1 MFGNKKKATASTADT
16 AAHEDASVAATASD
30 SDGTG
35 QVAEPSTGPRP
46 ALGQADYREGGLT
59 PGPATSA
66 IGVVERH
73 DDDGTPVLS
82 YEDVNVRFATEF
94 GEVHAVKGV
103 SFDVAPG
110 EIVALVGESGSG
122 KSVTSSTAMGLLP
135 KNAEVSGSV
144 RLAGEE
150 VLEMS
155 DAALRAKRGKD
166 VAMIFQ
172 EPMTALNP
180 VLTVGDQLTE
190 ALELHGLAFGT
201 DADERAAE
209 LLTMVGIPD
218 AKARLKQYPHQFSG
232 GQRQRIVIA
241 MAISC
246 SPKVIIADEPT
257 TALDVT
263 VQAEILELLRSLKH
277 KLNTGILLITHNMG
291 VVADMADRVCV
302 MLHGEL
308 VETGHVHQVMQ
319 RPQHP
324 YTQRLLSSVPR
335 LGEGFEVA
343 EPTPVTAT
351 QTRATYAIEAR
362 DLNLEYDHRGKKK
375 RVVHDVSFT
384 VAPGEILGLVGESGS
399 GKSTIAK
406 SVLGL
411 LNIASGSLTIHGED
425 LSAMPAKRQRE
436 LRRRIGVVFQDPAAS
451 LDPRFPI
458 GDIITEPMVVHGVGD
473 RKARLERAYELL
485 DAVKLPREV
494 VNRFPH
500 ELSGGQRQRISIA
513 RALTL
518 DPEVLIADEPT
529 SALDVSVQAA
539 VLDMF
544 AELQQRYEFAC
555 LFVSHDL
562 AVVDMLAHKVLVL
575 KDGRQVEQ
583 GTTNEVL
590 HAPQA
595 EYTRRLLAA
604 APVPDPDQ
612 QARRRQ
618 QRRELLATLGEYAY

>member
-1 MFGNKKKATASTADT
+1 MNAKAFDGKDRDMVENNAGSHAASTP
-16 AAHEDASVAATASD
+16 AAE
-30 SDGTG
+30 
-35 QVAEPSTGPRP
+35 Q
-46 ALGQADYREGGLT
+46 GGLVPGPVT
-59 PGPATSA
+59 APHPVTGPATSA
-66 IGVVERH
+66 IGVVQRH
-73 DDDGTPVLS
+73 DDLGGEPILS
-82 YEDVNVRFATEF
+82 FRDVDVRFATEF
-94 GEVHAVKGV
+94 GSVHAVKGV
-103 SFDVAPG
+103 TFDVKPG
-110 EIVALVGESGSG
+110 EVVALVGESGSG

-135 KNAEVSGSV
+135 PTADITGSV
-144 RLAGEE
+144 KLAGRE
-150 VLEMS
+150 VLTMTPGQ
-155 DAALRAKRGKD
+155 LRGIRGDD
-166 VAMIFQ
+166 VAMVFQ

-190 ALELHGLAFGT
+190 ALQVHGIAYGT
-201 DADERAAE
+201 EADKRAVE

-218 AKARLKQYPHQFSG
+218 AATRLKQYPHQFSG

-263 VQAEILELLRSLKH
+263 VQAEILELLRSLKN
-277 KLNTGILLITHNMG
+277 KMNTGILLITHNMG

-302 MLHGEL
+302 MLHGEM
-308 VETGHVHQVMQ
+308 VETGPVHQVLQ
-319 RPQHP
+319 HPQHP
-324 YTQRLLSSVPR
+324 YTQKLLAAVPR
-335 LGEGFEVA
+335 LGATYEVA
-343 EPTPVTAT
+343 EPEPVTAT
-351 QTRATYAIEAR
+351 QSQAVYAIEAE
-362 DLNLEYDHRGKKK
+362 DLSIEYDHRGKKN
-375 RVVHDVSFT
+375 RVVHDVSFS

-406 SVLGL
+406 AVLGL
-411 LNIASGSLTIHGED
+411 LPVAAGSLRIQGED
-425 LSAMPAKRQRE
+425 LATMPTKEQRR
-436 LRRRIGVVFQDPAAS
+436 LRRKIGVVFQDPAAS

-473 RKARLERAYELL
+473 RRSRLARAEELV
-485 DAVKLPREV
+485 DAVRLPRSV
-494 VNRFPH
+494 VNRYPH

-539 VLDMF
+539 VLEMF
-544 AELQQRYEFAC
+544 AELQSRYSFAC

-583 GTTNEVL
+583 GPTENVL
-590 HAPQA
+590 HDPQA

-604 APVPDPDQ
+604 APVPDPDL
-612 QARRRQ
+612 QAERRQ
-618 QRRELLATLGEYAY
+618 ERRELLASLGEAAY